1 MDKQKQDSPSAHD
14 ILTQY
19 IEQKSMR
26 KTPERHEV
34 LRVVSMMHGIFTI
47 DELTQHMQQEAR
59 FQVSRA
65 TLFNTLELLCEA
77 GLVIKHPLATAA
89 RYEFRSDDE
98 PKSYVICRQCHTITR
113 VPIGTA
119 RLTLSNMRVRYFNI
133 EETLVYMHGLCR
145 KCLARKR
152 QEAKKRKKQTKTG

>member
-1 MDKQKQDSPSAHD
+1 MDKQKQDSLSAHD

-19 IEQKSMR
+19 IEQKAMR
-26 KTPERHEV
+26 NTPERHEV
-34 LRVVSMMHGIFTI
+34 LRVVGMIHGIFTI
-47 DELTQHMQQEAR
+47 DGLMQHMQQEAS

-65 TLFNTLELLCEA
+65 TLFNTLELLCEV

-89 RYEFRSDDE
+89 HYEFRSDDE
-98 PKSYVICRQCHTITR
+98 PKSYVICRQCHAITR

-119 RLTLSNMRVRYFNI
+119 RLPLSNMRVQHFSI
-133 EETLVYMHGLCR
+133 EDTLVYMHGLCR
-145 KCLARKR
+145 KCQARKR

>member
-1 MDKQKQDSPSAHD
+1 MDKQKQDNPSVYD

-34 LRVVSMMHGIFTI
+34 LRVVCKIRGIFTI
-47 DELTQHMQQEAR
+47 DDLMQHMQREAS
-59 FQVSRA
+59 FLVSRA
-65 TLFNTLELLCEA
+65 TLFNTMELLCDA

-89 RYEFRSDDE
+89 HYELRSDSE
-98 PKSYVICRQCHTITR
+98 PKSYVICRQCNTITR

-119 RLTLSNMRVRYFNI
+119 RIPLSNMRVQNFNI
-133 EETLVYMHGLCR
+133 EDTLVYIHGLCR
-145 KCLARKR
+145 KCQMRKR